1 MQVILPFCHIA
12 ILPSCYA
19 TMPTMNLFCLSLTIN
34 KPKKKESSFNFIRL
48 HPKPHI
54 EPLVT
59 PPASP
64 LVSAPPPPPPPPLP
78 PPAAASPPSPK
89 RCESPALQSDP
100 ATSKFTE
107 RLELPP
113 SFYETSFSE
122 STRELVPQPLSLQ
135 SAEHGG
141 NISVIKEEERGAHPY
156 LRTSKYGVVDS
167 SRRDGCN

>member
-1 MQVILPFCHIA
+1 
-12 ILPSCYA
+12 
-19 TMPTMNLFCLSLTIN
+19 MPTINLLCLTLAIN

-64 LVSAPPPPPPPPLP
+64 SVSAPPDSPP
-78 PPAAASPPSPK
+78 PPAASHPPPK
-89 RCESPALQSDP
+89 RCESPASQSDP
-100 ATSKFTE
+100 AASKFTE

-122 STRELVPQPLSLQ
+122 STRELVPQPLGLQ
-135 SAEHGG
+135 ATDNSEA
-141 NISVIKEEERGAHPY
+141 
-156 LRTSKYGVVDS
+156 
-167 SRRDGCN
+167 RRSDAVSTCH

>member
-1 MQVILPFCHIA
+1 
-12 ILPSCYA
+12 
-19 TMPTMNLFCLSLTIN
+19 MNLFCLSLTIN

-64 LVSAPPPPPPPPLP
+64 PNRAPA
-78 PPAAASPPSPK
+78 AAASPPPPK
-89 RCESPALQSDP
+89 RCESPAPQSDP
-100 ATSKFTE
+100 AASKFTE

-122 STRELVPQPLSLQ
+122 STAELVPAPLGMQ

-141 NISVIKEEERGAHPY
+141 YVSVGKEEERGAHPY
-156 LRTSKYGVVDS
+156 LRTSTYGVVDS
-167 SRRDGCN
+167 SHRDGCN

>member
-1 MQVILPFCHIA
+1 
-12 ILPSCYA
+12 
-19 TMPTMNLFCLSLTIN
+19 MPTMNLFCLSLTIN

-48 HPKPHI
+48 HPKQHI

-64 LVSAPPPPPPPPLP
+64 LVSG
-78 PPAAASPPSPK
+78 PPASPASPPPPK
-89 RCESPALQSDP
+89 RCESPAPQSDS

-122 STRELVPQPLSLQ
+122 STRELVPQPLGLQ
-135 SAEHGG
+135 SAGHNGDVNVG
-141 NISVIKEEERGAHPY
+141 KEEGRGAHPY
-156 LRTSKYGVVDS
+156 LRTSTYGVVDS
-167 SRRDGCN
+167 SHRDGCI